1 MGGGILISHL
11 ICDKC
16 KGSYELQTGESPED
30 FDLSCNCGGELKFH
44 DDIYEQEIYKEPER
58 EIFEAGQG
66 YSEQKSLHYHN
77 IMLIG
82 GFIGLIGLFGVYFNI
97 IFLIICFIGV
107 IIFSYGYNG
116 GKSWNKG
123 IIGESIVSNYL
134 NQLPEEYV
142 IYNDVKFPGSYGN
155 LDHIV
160 IGPKGI
166 FVIETKNYKGFFIIK
181 DKEWFYK
188 RDNAIKRAKGSPG
201 KQVLANAMSLRRFLI
216 NNGIDMEGIWIQS
229 IVTLVNRNFKI
240 EEKTRH
246 YKVLYPETVSKFIQN
261 SNRYIDNNIL
271 KEIALLIESYSLEMS
286 YVPTDTT
293 SIDDLDPHP

>member
-1 MGGGILISHL
+1 
-11 ICDKC
+11 
-16 KGSYELQTGESPED
+16 
-30 FDLSCNCGGELKFH
+30 
-44 DDIYEQEIYKEPER
+44 
-58 EIFEAGQG
+58 
-66 YSEQKSLHYHN
+66 
-77 IMLIG
+77 MLIG

-97 IFLIICFIGV
+97 ISLIICFIGV

-188 RDNAIKRAKGSPG
+188 SDKAIKRAKGNPG
-201 KQVLANAMSLRRFLI
+201 KQVLANAMSLRRFLV
-216 NNGIDMEGIWIQS
+216 NNGIEMDRVWIQS
-229 IVTLVNRNFKI
+229 IVTLVNKNFKI

-246 YKVLYPETVSKFIQN
+246 YKVLYPENIPKFIQN

-271 KEIALLIESYSLEMS
+271 KETALLIESYSIEMS
-286 YVPTDTT
+286 YVPSVTT
-293 SIDDLDPHP
+293 SIDEPKLKT